1 MDREFV
7 IVAIMVIFVVS
18 IISSTVNSIVKTVV
32 NNRNAQWGKNGNTS
46 VPPLFEKMFEKAAS
60 ERDDKIRKLEDRVA
74 VLEKIV
80 TDSHGASKLADEIER
95 LRS

>member
-1 MDREFV
+1 MGEFV
-7 IVAIMVIFVVS
+7 VVAIMVIAVIS
-18 IISSTVNSIVKTVV
+18 IISGTILSIVKTVQA
-32 NNRNAQWGKNGNTS
+32 NKAHWGKNGNLS

-60 ERDDKIRKLEDRVA
+60 ERDEKIRRLEDRIA

-80 TDSHGASKLADEIER
+80 TDNHGASKLADEIER

>member
-7 IVAIMVIFVVS
+7 VVAIMVVFVVS
-18 IISSTVNSIVKTVV
+18 IISGTITSIVKTVV
-32 NNRNAQWGKNGNTS
+32 NNRNAQWGKNGNMS

-60 ERDDKIRKLEDRVA
+60 GRDEKIRKLEDRVT
-74 VLEKIV
+74 VLEKIA
-80 TDSHGASKLADEIER
+80 TDNHGASKLADEIEK

>member
-1 MDREFV
+1 MGQTFAFFITV
-7 IVAIMVIFVVS
+7 IVGIVAFTIL
-18 IISSTVNSIVKTVV
+18 SIVKTIA
-32 NNRNAQWGKNGNTS
+32 NRGAAQWGKDANQP
-46 VPPLFEKMFEKAAS
+46 VPPLFEKMFAKAVS

-80 TDSHGASKLADEIER
+80 TDNHGASKLADEIEK